1 MEGRVY
7 GEADYHVT
15 DWSGGKTKELFIF
28 PHHSSYGER
37 NFDIRI
43 SSATVET
50 ETSLF
55 TKLPGIER
63 LLIVL
68 KGNIFI
74 SHKEEP
80 FHELPLLTG
89 DYFTGEEIT
98 KSRGRCIDF
107 NVMLR
112 RGSCKTVGHH
122 ILTSFPVSV
131 HEEKGRLFLY
141 AVEGT
146 FEIRQGKNLKTIRP
160 GELFSSENPG
170 TLDIRQIVPG
180 ILIQVEIKY

>member
-1 MEGRVY
+1 MGCRIYRE
-7 GEADYHVT
+7 EDYHVT
-15 DWSGGKTKELFIF
+15 GWSGGKTKELFIS
-28 PHHSSYGER
+28 PLSSSYGER
-37 NFDIRI
+37 NFELRI

-55 TKLPGIER
+55 TKLTNIDR

-68 KGNIFI
+68 KGNISI
-74 SHKEEP
+74 SHKGEP
-80 FHELPLLTG
+80 FHELPPLTG

-98 KSRGRCIDF
+98 KSRGCCTDF

-112 RGSCKTVGHH
+112 RGSYQSVGHH
-122 ILTSFPVSV
+122 ILTSFPVSLQ
-131 HEEKGRLFLY
+131 EEKGRLFLY

-146 FEIRQGKNLKTIRP
+146 FEIRQEKKLEILGP
-160 GELFSSENPG
+160 GELFSSEKTG
-170 TLDIRQIVPG
+170 TLDIRQIDPG